1 MKITL
6 YEVEKLYNSFNH
18 KITFNENIT
27 IILGQNGLGK
37 TAMLT
42 MLYGLF
48 SHDFFLL
55 LKYPYASLSLTFDNK
70 QKLIIERDCNNDYQE
85 LNFILKTP
93 RGKTQKIKLSEITQ
107 NAESAKRAIRK
118 YIPVDI
124 LRHTDEDIW
133 QIRSTGEYISTTEVI
148 SRFSIQFPQLLETNI
163 SGCPT
168 WLEDI
173 ILSIKVDF
181 IGTKRLQT
189 QVYNDERM
197 YNRRMELH
205 DTIEEYAID
214 FIKLLSETKNKAAT
228 IAAEIDKT
236 YPNRLI
242 ERFKEE
248 DKQDKQVLP
257 KISQLIKNLEKLNAL
272 RKDLIE
278 VGLMDVTD
286 DKVLDKKFNLTN
298 EISIAFNI
306 YVEDSNSK
314 LSAYTE
320 MSKRVKLFMDLIN
333 KHFLYKQI
341 TIDGNEGFILKSTL
355 TNEKISLRQLS
366 SGEQHMFILYYYLL
380 FKNTH
385 NSLILLDEPE
395 ISFHI
400 SWQKDFIEDLLQIM
414 ELNPMTLLI
423 ATHAPSIV
431 RSHWSLTYE
440 LEAGF

>member
-85 LNFILKTP
+85 LNFTLKTP
-93 RGKTQKIKLSEITQ
+93 RGKTQKIKLSEIIQ
-107 NAESAKRAIRK
+107 NAESAKRTIRK

-124 LRHTDEDIW
+124 LRHTDEEIW

-148 SRFSIQFPQLLETNI
+148 SRFSTQFPQLLETNI
-163 SGCPT
+163 SGCPQ
-168 WLEDI
+168 WLEDVI
-173 ILSIKVDF
+173 SSIKVDF

-189 QVYNDERM
+189 QVFNDERM
-197 YNRRMELH
+197 YNRRLELH

-214 FIKLLSETKNKAAT
+214 FIRLLSSTKNKAAAA
-228 IAAEIDKT
+228 AAEIDKT

-242 ERFKEE
+242 ERFKEGN
-248 DKQDKQVLP
+248 DKAILRK
-257 KISQLIKNLEKLNAL
+257 SQLVRNLNKLNAL
-272 RKDLIE
+272 RNELIE
-278 VGLMDVTD
+278 VGLMDVTED
-286 DKVLDKKFNLTN
+286 EVLDNTFVLTQ
-298 EISIAFNI
+298 EISTVFNV
-306 YVEDSNSK
+306 YVEDSNKK
-314 LSAYTE
+314 LSAYSE
-320 MSKRVKLFMDLIN
+320 MSKRVKLFIDLIN
-333 KHFLYKQI
+333 KHFLYKKI
-341 TIDGNEGFILKSTL
+341 TISSTEGFTLKSTI
-355 TNEKISLRQLS
+355 TDEKILLRQLS
-366 SGEQHMFILYYYLL
+366 SGEQHMFILYYHLL
-380 FKNTH
+380 FKYAPNT
-385 NSLILLDEPE
+385 LILLDEPE
-395 ISFHI
+395 ISLHI
-400 SWQKDFIEDLLQIM
+400 SWQKDFIEDLIQIM

-431 RSHWSLTYE
+431 RSHWPLTCE
-440 LEAGF
+440 LDAGL